1 MASVRHLRSVA
12 QLLHRPRDATV
23 ASVVRRQLATQ
34 AQDFR
39 WARLALRARTRGTTT
54 ADVDRALTEDRS
66 VLVTWLNR
74 GTLHLVAREDHPWL
88 LGLTAPTLVTA
99 VGRRLDQL
107 GVTPA
112 VADRA
117 VGVIEGAL
125 AEYGPLTR
133 HQIGEH
139 LETAGIPAG
148 GQTGIHLLF
157 LTGIRGLTVRGPV
170 ADDLQRYVLAR
181 DWLELPADPPAALT
195 GDARDRALAELAR
208 RYLRGH
214 GPAGD
219 RDLATWAGLP
229 LRDARAGLA
238 AIARE
243 VEEVPGT
250 DLVALRPRA
259 GDPPAPARIPV
270 RLLPAWDEMLVGWRD
285 RSLLVPERHREAF
298 TGGVQANGLLH
309 PIACAGGRA
318 IGRWSIRRT
327 KDAVAIAVVP
337 FAPLGATTAAALRRE
352 AADVARFERRRLTT
366 TDESRRAAPS
376 GTQETS

>member
-1 MASVRHLRSVA
+1 MPSVRHLRSVA
-12 QLLHRPRDATV
+12 QLLHRPRGATV
-23 ASVVRRQLATQ
+23 ASVVRHGLAVQ
-34 AQDFR
+34 AQDLR
-39 WARLALRARTRGTTT
+39 SARLALRARTRGTTT

-74 GTLHLVAREDHPWL
+74 GTLHLVSREDHPWL

-99 VGRRLDQL
+99 VQRRLDQL

-117 VGVIEGAL
+117 VGVIGRAL
-125 AEYGPLTR
+125 AEHGPLTR
-133 HQIGEH
+133 HQLGEH
-139 LETAGIPAG
+139 LESAGIAAH
-148 GQTGIHLLF
+148 GQAGIHLLY
-157 LTGIRGLTVRGPV
+157 LTGIRGITIRGPV
-170 ADDLQRYVLAR
+170 ADDLQRYALAR
-181 DWLELPADPPAALT
+181 DWLELPADPPAALR
-195 GDARDRALAELAR
+195 GEDRDRALAELAR

-243 VEEVPGT
+243 LEEVPGT
-250 DLVALRPRA
+250 DLVALRPRP

-285 RSLLVPERHREAF
+285 RSLLVPERDREAY
-298 TGGVQANGLLH
+298 TGGTSPNGML
-309 PIACAGGRA
+309 PAIACAGGRA

-327 KDAVAIAVVP
+327 RTTVAIAITP
-337 FAPLGATTAAALRRE
+337 FAPPSAATAAALRRE
-352 AADVARFERRRLTT
+352 AADVARFERRRLA
-366 TDESRRAAPS
+366 TDASPL
-376 GTQETS
+376 GVPT

>member
-12 QLLHRPRDATV
+12 QLLHRPPDATV
-23 ASVVRRQLATQ
+23 ASVVAHQLAVQ

-39 WARLALRARTRGTTT
+39 CARLALRARTRATTT

-99 VGRRLDQL
+99 VGRRLHQL
-107 GVTPA
+107 GVAPGTAERA
-112 VADRA
+112 VA
-117 VGVIEGAL
+117 VIERAL
-125 AEYGPLTR
+125 HEHGPLTR
-133 HQIGEH
+133 HQIGGH
-139 LETAGIPAG
+139 LEAAGIPAR
-148 GQTGIHLLF
+148 GQAGIHLLF
-157 LTGIRGLTVRGPV
+157 LSGIRGITVRGPV

-181 DWLELPADPPAALT
+181 DWLELPADPPAALV
-195 GDARDRALAELAR
+195 AEERDRALAELAR

-229 LRDARAGLA
+229 LRDARAGLT

-243 VEEVPGT
+243 VDEVPGT
-250 DLVALRPRA
+250 DLVALRPRP
-259 GDPPAPARIPV
+259 GDPPVPARIPV

-285 RSLLVPERHREAF
+285 RSLVVPERDREAY
-298 TGGVQANGLLH
+298 TGGASPNGML
-309 PIACAGGRA
+309 PAIACAGGRA

-327 KDAVAIAVVP
+327 RTTVAVEVTP
-337 FAPLGATTAAALRRE
+337 FAPPSARTAQALRRE
-352 AADVARFERRRLTT
+352 AADVARFEQRRL
-366 TDESRRAAPS
+366 AP
-376 GTQETS
+376 GP